1 MNLSI
6 QVYDISKELRDCID
20 NLIQCGFDI
29 TYMGVSKENV
39 EFNSV
44 FSFAASDFSLT
55 MEVTKKKFVEG
66 ILHTKRI
73 NIPYEHMLSYHVFIS
88 CYEDTDSFVS

>member
-6 QVYDISKELRDCID
+6 QVYDISKDLRDCID
-20 NLIQCGFDI
+20 DLIHHGFDI

-44 FSFAASDFSLT
+44 FSFTANDFSFII
-55 MEVTKKKFVEG
+55 EVPKKKFVEG
-66 ILHTKRI
+66 ILHTTRI
-73 NIPYEHMLSYHVFIS
+73 NIPYDRILSYHVFIS